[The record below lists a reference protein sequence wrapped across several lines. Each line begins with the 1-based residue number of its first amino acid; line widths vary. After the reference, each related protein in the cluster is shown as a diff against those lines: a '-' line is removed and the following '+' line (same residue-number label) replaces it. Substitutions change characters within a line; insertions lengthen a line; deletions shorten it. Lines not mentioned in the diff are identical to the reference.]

1 MKLHERVCLLAM
13 SVGLLAILPM
23 SAAAQVLSNVGAVN
37 LSASLAQTLS
47 ISITSGSSVNF
58 TLTNGSASAG
68 DVQAVI
74 ATTWNLNPGQT
85 GAVSLYGYFDT
96 PAAAMLSGSDQLPS
110 SLVEGRVTTGTPTTY
125 TAFTQ
130 TNPVGAA
137 GGSLALFTEAITG
150 INKIKTRTDNLDLRV
165 NLAGQTLPA
174 GSYSGV
180 LKIQARAL

>member
-1 MKLHERVCLLAM
+1 MMLHERVRLVAISLAM
-13 SVGLLAILPM
+13 VALIPM
-23 SAAAQVLSNVGAVN
+23 SASAQVLSNVGAVN
-37 LSASLAQTLS
+37 LSAALAQTLS
-47 ISITSGSSVNF
+47 ISITSGSTVNF
-58 TLTNGSASAG
+58 TLTNGSAAAG
-68 DVQAVI
+68 DVPAVI

-96 PAAAMLSGSDQLPS
+96 PAAAMLSGSDQLAS
-110 SLVEGRVTTGTPTTY
+110 SLVEGRVTTGTPTTF

-130 TNPVGAA
+130 TGPVGAA

-150 INKIKTRTDNLDLRV
+150 VNKIKTRTDNLDLRV